1 MTYNINKELLEMAK
15 NKDAFKF
22 DLKNYKASTLQ
33 ELESYKSTDEAKNLA
48 NIAINTILLVGN
60 NKGFETIEKQV
71 KATAVKNKKTEI
83 AELENAVTEANE
95 AKIEEE
101 LGDILFSCTNLSRFL
116 KKDSEKALTFAINKF
131 IIRFSG
137 VEALIEKEGK
147 TFSQLSQAELD
158 EYWERVKSNSVN

>member
-1 MTYNINKELLEMAK
+1 MTYNINKELLEIAK

-71 KATAVKNKKTEI
+71 KATAVKNKNTEI
-83 AELENAVTEANE
+83 AELEKVRGNIQNTLENDIFTKANVRVILRAVGSLMELQN
-95 AKIEEE
+95 KNFRQE
-101 LGDILFSCTNLSRFL
+101 LGAQI
-116 KKDSEKALTFAINKF
+116 KARL
-131 IIRFSG
+131 
-137 VEALIEKEGK
+137 
-147 TFSQLSQAELD
+147 AEM
-158 EYWERVKSNSVN
+158 E